1 MDLLRQEI
9 QSNKEPKGKK
19 IVLSLLI
26 ISIVL
31 LIVLVLIVAML
42 KDNNNNVTLG
52 LTVNGKDAEI
62 IENMLIEGADGKGY
76 ISIQNV
82 AKLIGDNYIEGGYL
96 QDKDNKNKCYI
107 ENSNQIIEYEV
118 DSKSIRKVDLNSKIE
133 DEEYKLKN
141 NIIINND
148 NKYIALED
156 LNIGCNVVYS
166 FSEEEYKIKLYT
178 TETLVE
184 IYNEALIEEELNVS
198 NSLNNQKAMLYN
210 MLVVSNNKEGKMGV
224 IDTDNNLLI
233 SYIYSTIEYNE
244 YLDNFIVSDKNK
256 YGIISKEGRKIIE
269 PKYQEIEIISY
280 SPVLYKVKLNSEYG
294 VLDETGATK
303 VNIGYDK
310 IGFKEESNTIE
321 SVCIIRNVVNN
332 HDGIVVC
339 KDSKYGIVDLKTGK
353 TIIKCEVDKIY
364 SKIYD
369 SEENKYYVEI
379 KDTEVDLQDY
389 IEYVNT
395 TTVITN

>member
-9 QSNKEPKGKK
+9 QSKKEPKGKK

-31 LIVLVLIVAML
+31 LIVLILIVAML
-42 KDNNNNVTLG
+42 KDNNSNVTLG
-52 LTVNGKDAEI
+52 LTVNGQEVEI
-62 IENMLIEGADGKGY
+62 IDNMLIEGTDGKGY
-76 ISIQNV
+76 ISIQNI

-96 QDKDNKNKCYI
+96 HDKDNKNKCYI

-118 DSKSIRKVDLNSKIE
+118 DSKSIRKVNLNSKIE

-178 TETLVE
+178 AETLVE
-184 IYNEALIEEELNVS
+184 IYNEALEENLNVS

-210 MLVVSNNKEGKMGV
+210 MLVVSNIKENKMGV

-244 YLDNFIVSDKNK
+244 YLENFIVSDKNK
-256 YGIISKEGRKIIE
+256 YGVISKEGRKIIE

-280 SPVLYKVKLNSEYG
+280 SPVLYKVKLNNEYG
-294 VLDETGATK
+294 VLDKTGTTK

-310 IGFKEESNTIE
+310 IGFNEQSNTIE
-321 SVCIIRNVVNN
+321 PVCIIRNVINN

-339 KDSKYGIVDLKTGK
+339 KDNKYGIVDLENGK
-353 TIIKCEVDKIY
+353 MIIECEVDKIY
-364 SKIYD
+364 SKVYD
-369 SEENKYYVEI
+369 KEENKYYVEI
-379 KDTEVDLQDY
+379 KETEIDLQEY
-389 IEYVNT
+389 IDYVNT